1 MINEIENF
9 FHAFVDKPNSKKKN
23 TGRVWPLDHSFES
36 PKIGASRGPT
46 SAHWGT
52 DRTREG

>member
-1 MINEIENF
+1 MINEIEHF